1 MPEIIASDITN
12 ALEILKA
19 KDIISIRDDKIGF
32 TENFASRLDKTVKNL
47 SVQKTLSVLKNY
59 PGTIEDRATMC
70 LQVVMQFILFE
81 HLRPV
86 KGHDQKLT
94 IILTETYKHA
104 FPNRYEDF
112 KKELLPKA
120 IMGAG

>member
-19 KDIISIRDDKIGF
+19 KCIIYIRDDKIGF
-32 TENFASRLDKTVKNL
+32 TENFASQLDKAVQNL
-47 SVQKTLSVLKNY
+47 SVQETLSVLKNY
-59 PGTIEDRATMC
+59 PSTIEDRATIC

-81 HLRPV
+81 HVRSV
-86 KGHDQKLT
+86 KEHDQKLV
-94 IILTETYKHA
+94 IILTETYKHT
-104 FPNRYEDF
+104 FPHRYEDL

-120 IMGAG
+120 IMGVG